1 MDYDALFN
9 GLNEAHVTERL
20 PKITDGDFTFQVLEL
35 KNVDGHHG
43 FSLVI
48 ELRVLESDNPDFP
61 AGSMGSISINGL
73 RSDNKTKRSAAL
85 GNVKGFLGAA
95 LHIDPESPQQWMGIA
110 KMMIE
115 RELLQGAV
123 LCTLAAT
130 VQTKPDQTGKS
141 YNYIRHTY
149 REFAENPRTMTA
161 ILADMSQQQG
171 AA

>member
-1 MDYDALFN
+1 MDYDALFS

-48 ELRVLESDNPDFP
+48 ELTILETTNPDFP
-61 AGSMGSISINGL
+61 AGTMGSISINGL
-73 RSDNKTKRSAAL
+73 RSDNKTKRQAAL

-115 RELLQGAV
+115 RQLLEGAV
-123 LCTLAAT
+123 LCTTAAT
-130 VQTKPDQTGKS
+130 VTTKPNEKGQTF
-141 YNYIRHTY
+141 NYIRHAY
-149 REFAENPRTMTA
+149 REFAQNPKTMTA
-161 ILADMSQQQG
+161 ILAAMQG